1 MRPAMPVPGPEPA
14 REGAATP
21 AAPAS
26 SPATW
31 PTPLQ
36 AARRVLRFF
45 TAGDPVLFA
54 LQLVLIVY
62 YFTTRGIFEGKAS
75 GDGMQGFQF
84 LPGVLLHRTFDLAV
98 TQPQA
103 ALMFGREPSGLVA
116 NLCPIGPVF
125 LWLPTYLAGLL
136 WQKLLLVLAHT
147 ELAALLE
154 LRPRAITGR
163 GEFDYFMAG
172 LGSLLAG
179 LVGIRLTFQLVQ
191 RRLGQGAAR
200 FGTVLAVLAT
210 PLTWYL
216 VTQPLY
222 QHAAA
227 FFAVTLLV
235 ERWDAWRGQ
244 MTTRR
249 WAALGAL
256 TGVAMLMRPQEGLFA
271 LLPGL
276 DAAAALLVALRARDG
291 RAAGRIL
298 LHGLL
303 FVLLMVVVFLPQALL
318 WKHYYGEIRTPQP
331 PGHFRFRDPAIVE
344 ALFSMRAGLFPWVP
358 VLYLA
363 VPGLVWAR
371 RRLGGLALR
380 LGLLFALELWLN
392 ASVWDYHGSWA
403 FGPRRYTDAVVIAAL
418 GLGGFWAC
426 ATARRSAA
434 RGVVVRYALVLLA
447 CLAVAWNGLL
457 MELVRTRR
465 VKSSSAGAYPL
476 SVWARWAKAPAWLV
490 QRLERVSYPFVQPA
504 GWIYGLVHH
513 LPART
518 FEAVV
523 GNYLLE
529 RDWLGHRVMW
539 EPALYFA
546 DSPFVVEGLA
556 PPPPPPPSSPSSLAA
571 WPPRSPVP
579 CASRVRLLVPL
590 MGKEPLRLRLYGALQ
605 AGESSVRVFW
615 NGVPLPT
622 RPGLDTVSFDVP
634 EELVHTRSRTNEL
647 TFTDLPAGARLIRLD
662 LESFTPWWLR

>member
-1 MRPAMPVPGPEPA
+1 MRPPMPAPTPDPAPAHHEPAASTGTRTPPEP
-14 REGAATP
+14 GAATAWP
-21 AAPAS
+21 A
-26 SPATW
+26 
-31 PTPLQ
+31 PLD
-36 AARRVLRFF
+36 AVRRVLRFF
-45 TAGDPVLFA
+45 TAGDPVIFA
-54 LQLVLIVY
+54 LQLALIVY

-84 LPGVLLHRTFDLAV
+84 LPGVLLHRTLDLSV

-103 ALMFGREPSGLVA
+103 AMMFGREKSGVVA

-125 LWLPTYLAGLL
+125 LWLPTYVAGLL
-136 WQKLLLVLAHT
+136 WQKLLVVLAHT
-147 ELAALLE
+147 KLAALLE

-163 GEFDYFMAG
+163 GEIDYFMAG

-179 LVGIRLTFQLVQ
+179 LVGIRLAFQLVR
-191 RRLGQGAAR
+191 RRLGPGAAR

-244 MTTRR
+244 MTARR

-256 TGVAMLMRPQEGLFA
+256 TGAAMLMRPQEGLFA

-276 DAAAALLVALRARDG
+276 DAVAALAAALRARDG
-291 RAAGRIL
+291 RGAARVL
-298 LHGLL
+298 VHGLL
-303 FVLLMVVVFLPQALL
+303 FVAVMALVFLPQALL
-318 WKHYYGEIRTPQP
+318 WKYYYGELRTPQP
-331 PGHFRFRDPAIVE
+331 PGHFRYRDPALVE

-363 VPGLVWAR
+363 VPGLLWAR

-380 LGLLFALELWLN
+380 LGVVFALELWLN

-403 FGPRRYTDAVVIAAL
+403 FGPRRYTDAAVIAAL
-418 GLGGFWAC
+418 GLGGFWAA
-426 ATARRSAA
+426 ATARRAA
-434 RGVVVRYALVLLA
+434 VRYALCLVA
-447 CLAVAWNGLL
+447 CLAIAWNGLL

-490 QRLERVSYPFVQPA
+490 QRLEHVSYPFVQPA

-513 LPART
+513 VPPRT

-546 DSPFVVEGLA
+546 DSPFVVEGL
-556 PPPPPPPSSPSSLAA
+556 PPPPPPGAL
-571 WPPRSPVP
+571 PPRSPVP
-579 CASRVRLLVPL
+579 CAERVRLLMPL

-605 AGESSVRVFW
+605 AGEAGVRVAW
-615 NGVPLPT
+615 NGVPLAT
-622 RPGLDTVSFDVP
+622 RPGLDTVSFEVP
-634 EELVHTRSRTNEL
+634 EALVHTRSRTNEL
-647 TFTDLPAGARLIRLD
+647 TFTGLPAGARLIRLD